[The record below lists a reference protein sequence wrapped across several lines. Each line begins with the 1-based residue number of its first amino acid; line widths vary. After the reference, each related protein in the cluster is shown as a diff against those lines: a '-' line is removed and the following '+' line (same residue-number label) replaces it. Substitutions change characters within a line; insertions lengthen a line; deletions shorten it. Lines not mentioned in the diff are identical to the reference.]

1 MSEPMIGLLG
11 IVVLMA
17 LLSLRMPIAFALAL
31 VGFAGFA
38 LIVDLGGALTN
49 LRLVPWR
56 YIADYNLAVLPLFI
70 LMGSITANT
79 GVTQDLYGSAYTWVG
94 QFRGGLAMATI
105 MATGAFGAVCGL
117 SLAAVATFGR
127 IVKPEME
134 RYNYDP
140 KLAAGSVAAGS
151 TLTSLIPPSLP
162 FIIYGIL
169 AEQSIGRLFI
179 AGIFPGITEIIFY
192 FVVIYIICRRNPQM
206 GPAGPKTSLKAKL
219 ASLKKAWATL
229 ALFVLV
235 MGGIYMGIFT
245 PTEAGG
251 IGAFG
256 AIVISLIQR
265 RLTVQGFI
273 NSIGETARITA
284 MALLIFI
291 GAMLFSRF
299 IAVSQ
304 LPFMLSE
311 MISNLAIPDLA
322 VIVVI
327 LIIYLFLGC
336 FFDIITTLVLTL
348 PILFPVI
355 EAMGFDPI
363 WYGVLM
369 VRIIEIGV
377 ISPPF
382 GLDCFVVAGAM
393 NVRVGT
399 VFRGVIPFVIADL
412 FNVALLLAIP
422 QISLFLPNMMLRL

>member
-11 IVVLMA
+11 VVILMV

-31 VGFAGFA
+31 VGFIGFA

-94 QFRGGLAMATI
+94 QYRGGLAMSTI

-206 GPAGPKTSLKAKL
+206 GPAGPRTSLKAKL

-393 NVRVGT
+393 NIKVGT
-399 VFRGVIPFVIADL
+399 VFRGIIPFVIADL
-412 FNVALLLAIP
+412 FNVALLVAIP

>member
-11 IVVLMA
+11 VVLLMV

-31 VGFAGFA
+31 VGFIGFA

-94 QFRGGLAMATI
+94 QYRGGLAMSTI

-206 GPAGPKTSLKAKL
+206 GPAGPRTSLKAKL

-393 NVRVGT
+393 NIKVGT
-399 VFRGVIPFVIADL
+399 VFRGIIPFVIADL
-412 FNVALLLAIP
+412 FNVALLVAIP